1 MNVPVLEDY
10 MDSDSEV
17 LNEYRGFLTGSA
29 FNNILYELKTKYHVT
44 NDEKYWQKIYD
55 MSVTGKL
62 E

>member
-10 MDSDSEV
+10 MSSNSEV
-17 LNEYRGFLTGSA
+17 LKEYRGFLTGSA
-29 FNNILYELKTKYHVT
+29 FRNIVYDLKTKYNAT
-44 NDEKYWQKIYD
+44 RDEKYWQKIYD